1 MITLIFLYGKH
12 YILFKYYGSFNFLI
26 IVLKHDLT
34 EDHGFESLSCNLN
47 IYSSFIYLKPIKDF
61 LQKQLK
67 VIKIKLVYLDSFS
80 HLEQK
85 NNHFCEQIYKGVF
98 VSYFLKLFLTGV
110 LKTLRTPFWSYLKT
124 LLVF

>member
-1 MITLIFLYGKH
+1 MITLIFLYVKH

-34 EDHGFESLSCNLN
+34 EDHGFESFSCNLN
-47 IYSSFIYLKPIKDF
+47 IYSSFIYLKPIKNF

-98 VSYFLKLFLTGV
+98 VSYFLKLFLTVV